1 MKKQR
6 GCSTKGGLAKMEGGN
21 CATKPMNGGEA
32 KLMEGGEAKLMDGGE
47 AKLMEGGDASTHAE
61 RVYGAVGQQGAAPG
75 GNLIATHL
83 KVGGYRHGRRNS
95 SKSKK
100 GGKKSAKRGGTGLLD
115 MVVPAA
121 LVYGQQRYTR
131 RASRRR

>member
-1 MKKQR
+1 MAKRGSMKKQR
-6 GCSTKGGLAKMEGGN
+6 GCSMKGGLAKMEGGN
-21 CATKPMNGGEA
+21 CATKPMN
-32 KLMEGGEAKLMDGGE
+32 GGE

-131 RASRRR
+131 RASRRH

>member
-1 MKKQR
+1 MAKRGSMKKQR
-6 GCSTKGGLAKMEGGN
+6 GCSMKGGLAKMEGGN
-21 CATKPMNGGEA
+21 CATKPMN
-32 KLMEGGEAKLMDGGE
+32 GGEAKLMDGGE

-131 RASRRR
+131 RASRHR

>member
-1 MKKQR
+1 MAKRGSMKKQR
-6 GCSTKGGLAKMEGGN
+6 GCSMKGGLAKMEGGN
-21 CATKPMNGGEA
+21 CATKPMN
-32 KLMEGGEAKLMDGGE
+32 GGEAKLMDGGE

>member
-1 MKKQR
+1 MAKRGSMKKQR
-6 GCSTKGGLAKMEGGN
+6 GCSLRGGLAKIEGGD
-21 CATKPMNGGEA
+21 CAAKPMN
-32 KLMEGGEAKLMDGGE
+32 
-47 AKLMEGGDASTHAE
+47 GGDASTHAE
-61 RVYGAVGQQGAAPG
+61 RVYGAAGQQEAAPG

-115 MVVPAA
+115 LVVPAA